1 MDTVSHVYD
10 YVFVIVYME
19 LSAFVSAICSSNH
32 FSLSNFLFSSK
43 FLFAASSGCGGGAE
57 DGAIVRSI
65 SAGFESMYA
74 RLISRAARLIPLTPT
89 ILRGVLFG
97 ASDGTFF
104 LRAVDVTPTTTEAA
118 LLGPTACPFSAAA
131 RRFAGEA

>member
-74 RLISRAARLIPLTPT
+74 RLISRAARLIPLAP

-104 LRAVDVTPTTTEAA
+104 LRAVDVTPTKTGGA
-118 LLGPTACPFSAAA
+118 LLDPAASL
-131 RRFAGEA
+131 